1 MIALVVT
8 AAAEELLPAFF
19 GVGLPLLLAAVM
31 VMATRAKVLPG
42 VLTAVGAGAFEDALS
57 ALPPMTSI
65 CIFVIAS
72 LLSRKAY
79 FPRPFLLLLFPLFE
93 FWTGICVIGPR
104 DDVFVRMLVSLPL
117 GAVALGIMWPALNW
131 SYRRTGLDD

>member
-8 AAAEELLPAFF
+8 AAAEELLPSFF
-19 GVGLPLLLAAVM
+19 GAGLPLLLAAVM
-31 VMATRAKVLPG
+31 VMTTRTKVLPG

-57 ALPPMTSI
+57 ALPPMTSV

-93 FWTGICVIGPR
+93 FWAGICVIGPK

-117 GAVALGIMWPALNW
+117 GVVALGIVRPVLNW
-131 SYRRTGLDD
+131 SYRRAGLDD